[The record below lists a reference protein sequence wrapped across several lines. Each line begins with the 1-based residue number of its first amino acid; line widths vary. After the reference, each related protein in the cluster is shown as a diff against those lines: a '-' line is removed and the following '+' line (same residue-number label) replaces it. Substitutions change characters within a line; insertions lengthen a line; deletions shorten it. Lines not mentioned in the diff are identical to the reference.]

1 MILETICVGTFQ
13 VNCYILS
20 MGKNRKAIIIDP
32 GDQKDK
38 IEEALDQHKLKP
50 AFIINTHGHI
60 DHIGSD
66 QEFAV
71 PIYIHRDEA
80 PMLASPELN
89 LSNFLNV
96 PYSVKSP
103 VKVLDDKSK
112 IVLDEIELEVIHT
125 PGHTRGGICLL
136 LKKPVTNILFS
147 GDTLF
152 YESVGRTDFAGAS
165 AASLMKSIKEK
176 LLLLPDDTVIY
187 PGHGR
192 SSTIGH
198 EKRHNPFLKCANLR

>member
-20 MGKNRKAIIIDP
+20 IGDNQQAIIIDP
-32 GDQKDK
+32 GDQKNK
-38 IEEALDQHKLKP
+38 IKKALDKHKLKP

-60 DHIGSD
+60 DHIGCD
-66 QEFAV
+66 DEFAV
-71 PIYIHRDEA
+71 PIYIHSAEA
-80 PMLASPELN
+80 PMLSSPDLN
-89 LSNFLNV
+89 LSDFLNV
-96 PYSVKSP
+96 PYSVKASI
-103 VKVLDDKSK
+103 KVLDDKSK

-125 PGHTRGGICLL
+125 PGHTKGGICLL
-136 LKKPVTNILFS
+136 MKKPVDNILFS

-165 AASLMKSIKEK
+165 ATSLIKSIKER
-176 LLLLPDDTVIY
+176 LLLLPDDTVVY
-187 PGHGR
+187 PGHGQ

-198 EKRHNPFLKCANLR
+198 ERKYNPFLI